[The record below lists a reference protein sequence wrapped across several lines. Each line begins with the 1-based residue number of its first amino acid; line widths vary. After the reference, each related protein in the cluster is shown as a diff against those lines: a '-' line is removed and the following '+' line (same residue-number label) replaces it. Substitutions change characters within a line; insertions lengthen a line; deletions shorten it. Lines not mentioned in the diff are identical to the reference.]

1 MSPFIRYGGLSVG
14 GQLPVLDVDPKDIRT
29 VFYQL
34 GRILNIT
41 GVPHMCSAQPP
52 LVWKLLM
59 NLSFSGSLL
68 RPYPEGCWDFPTVHG
83 E

>member
-14 GQLPVLDVDPKDIRT
+14 GQLPVLDVDPKDIRS

-34 GRILNIT
+34 GKILNIT
-41 GVPHMCSAQPP
+41 GVAGRSSAKPT
-52 LVWKLLM
+52 LDWKLLTS
-59 NLSFSGSLL
+59 LSSSGSLL
-68 RPYPEGCWDFPTVHG
+68 RPNPEGCWDFLTIHG